1 MKKNF
6 IYIFFLLICIKL
18 SFANDLTKKDLLKMS
33 PSQIIVFANNGDS
46 MAQLWLGDAIYNGSI
61 PNWKSYSICEWYYK
75 SANQNNSEAAF
86 KLYEYLHNFK
96 VGSKINDC
104 PKIIGIERPN
114 LDKNYWLSKAARLN
128 NPRAQLRLYDDSRS
142 SDDKNVNEI
151 GLRWLK
157 KSVKNNFPPAI
168 TQLAHLYLH
177 GSQVKKDIDKA
188 IKLYSRAS
196 KLDTKNET
204 ADRQLA
210 EIYSNQRFLNDM
222 ASNDFQLKRGKI
234 SQENYEST
242 KKFLKKYDYTNY
254 FDIQKAIYSAEN
266 CIQKGFGFSCYLMII
281 NYYTEK
287 KYNNINYDEALMWL
301 NEAEDVLKKSDFYH
315 TILTTKGWAYLTW
328 DNLKVNKLKA
338 REYFQKAI
346 DNYKKSRFASE
357 KRIKLYEKWIKY
369 TY

>member
-1 MKKNF
+1 
-6 IYIFFLLICIKL
+6 
-18 SFANDLTKKDLLKMS
+18 MS
-33 PSQIIVFANNGDS
+33 PSQIIILANNGDAL
-46 MAQLWLGDAIYNGSI
+46 AQLWLGDAIYNGSI

-128 NPRAQLRLYDDSRS
+128 NPRAQLRLYDDARS
-142 SDDKNVNEI
+142 SDDKNVNKI

-168 TQLAHLYLH
+168 TQLVHLYLH

-210 EIYSNQRFLNDM
+210 EIYSNETFLNGM
-222 ASNDFQLKRGKI
+222 ANNDFQLKQGKI
-234 SQENYEST
+234 SQESYEST
-242 KKFLKKYDYTNY
+242 KKFLKKYNYTNY
-254 FDIQKAIYSAEN
+254 FDIQKAISSAEN
-266 CIQKGFGFSCYLMII
+266 CIQKGFGFSCYLKII
-281 NYYTEK
+281 NYYSEV